1 MMVRRILPALALAQ
15 GAVVNAMLEKY
26 VEVVHTI
33 DVQAIHVNNLPPPNV
48 TVQAMA
54 LQAGVTACSVAN
66 LVVTSCANAGALAT
80 SAPIGEMFDCLCCF
94 SGTAL
99 YPAYSSCASY
109 IYNSVAG
116 ATASFS
122 AMSVI
127 WDGCLSISPICSNRP
142 TTPRTSAVVVT
153 TTQDTVATTARDT
166 VTAGPSSTPRAC
178 ASFANIVRSCSSKI
192 PNFTAISDR
201 ELAECMCYD
210 PFGSYTTV
218 AEDYASTCAAWAT
231 TAEPTDY
238 SIFAAFTTFCDEFP
252 PGGGGFTAR
261 GSSAGG
267 SGNGNGDIVFTS
279 AGTRGFGNGNII
291 DIIPTASPSTPPAND
306 EQSTSTPTT
315 SATRPSGAMSLSD
328 ARFGLLSWTL
338 LVLSVYVLF

>member
-1 MMVRRILPALALAQ
+1 
-15 GAVVNAMLEKY
+15 
-26 VEVVHTI
+26 
-33 DVQAIHVNNLPPPNV
+33 
-48 TVQAMA
+48 MA

-66 LVVTSCANAGALAT
+66 LIVTSCASAGALAT
-80 SAPIGEMFDCLCCF
+80 TAPIGEMFDCLCCF

-109 IYNSVAG
+109 IYNSVEG

-122 AMSVI
+122 AMSVF
-127 WDGCLSISPICSNRP
+127 WDGCLSVSPICSNRP
-142 TTPRTSAVVVT
+142 TTPRT
-153 TTQDTVATTARDT
+153 TTAVDASTTRDG

-231 TAEPTDY
+231 TARSTDY
-238 SIFAAFTTFCDEFP
+238 SVFAAFTTFCDDYP
-252 PGGGGFTAR
+252 PGGGAGVR

-267 SGNGNGDIVFTS
+267 DNNGEITFTS
-279 AGTRGFGNGNII
+279 AGTRSLGNGNIV
-291 DIIPTASPSTPPAND
+291 DLIPTASPTEPPASD
-306 EQSTSTPTT
+306 EESNTSTRPPPLG
-315 SATRPSGAMSLSD
+315 PSGAMSLND
-328 ARFGLLSWTL
+328 ARFGLLSWTM
-338 LVLSVYVLF
+338 LVLSAYLLF

>member
-1 MMVRRILPALALAQ
+1 
-15 GAVVNAMLEKY
+15 
-26 VEVVHTI
+26 
-33 DVQAIHVNNLPPPNV
+33 
-48 TVQAMA
+48 MA

-66 LVVTSCANAGALAT
+66 LVVTSCASAGALAT
-80 SAPIGEMFDCLCCF
+80 TAPIGEMFDCLCCF

-122 AMSVI
+122 AMSI
-127 WDGCLSISPICSNRP
+127 FWDGCLSVSPICSNRP
-142 TTPRTSAVVVT
+142 ITPKTTAI
-153 TTQDTVATTARDT
+153 VATTTRDV
-166 VTAGPSSTPRAC
+166 VTAGSSSTPRAC

-238 SIFAAFTTFCDEFP
+238 SIFAAFTTFCDDYP
-252 PGGGGFTAR
+252 PGGGATVR
-261 GSSAGG
+261 GSSGG
-267 SGNGNGDIVFTS
+267 SNDNGGIIFTS

-291 DIIPTASPSTPPAND
+291 DIIPSASPTPSPANGEDSNPNTTPP
-306 EQSTSTPTT
+306 PVG
-315 SATRPSGAMSLSD
+315 PSGAMSLSD
-328 ARFGLLSWTL
+328 ARFGLLSWTMLALSAYL
-338 LVLSVYVLF
+338 LF

>member
-1 MMVRRILPALALAQ
+1 MMVRKYLPVIALVQPGVVTAILEQ
-15 GAVVNAMLEKY
+15 Y

-33 DVQAIHVNNLPPPNV
+33 DVQAIHVNNFPPPNM

-66 LVVTSCANAGALAT
+66 LVVTSCASAGALAT
-80 SAPIGEMFDCLCCF
+80 TAPLGEMFDCLCCF

-109 IYNSVAG
+109 IYNSVEG
-116 ATASFS
+116 ATSAFS

-127 WDGCLSISPICSNRP
+127 WDGCLSVSPICSNRP
-142 TTPRTSAVVVT
+142 TTPRTT
-153 TTQDTVATTARDT
+153 TVDASTTRDV

-178 ASFANIVRSCSSKI
+178 ASFANILRSCSSKI

-231 TAEPTDY
+231 TGRSTDY
-238 SIFAAFTTFCDEFP
+238 SIFAAFTTFCDDYP
-252 PGGGGFTAR
+252 PGGATIR
-261 GSSAGG
+261 GSGG
-267 SGNGNGDIVFTS
+267 GGNDNGDIILTS
-279 AGTRGFGNGNII
+279 AGSRSLGGNGNIV
-291 DIIPTASPSTPPAND
+291 DLIPTASPTEPPPNDEESNTTPTPPP
-306 EQSTSTPTT
+306 SPSG
-315 SATRPSGAMSLSD
+315 PSGAMSLRD
-328 ARFGLLSWTL
+328 ARYGLLSWIML
-338 LVLSVYVLF
+338 ALSAYMLC

>member
-1 MMVRRILPALALAQ
+1 MMVPRLLPALVLAQ
-15 GAVVNAMLEKY
+15 GVVVNAILEKY
-26 VEVVHTI
+26 VEVVHT
-33 DVQAIHVNNLPPPNV
+33 DIHTINVNNLPPPNI

-66 LVVTSCANAGALAT
+66 LVVTSCASAGALAT
-80 SAPIGEMFDCLCCF
+80 SAPIGDMFDCLCCF

-122 AMSVI
+122 AMSLI
-127 WDGCLSISPICSNRP
+127 WDGCLSVSPTCSNRP
-142 TTPRTSAVVVT
+142 RTTVRVS
-153 TTQDTVATTARDT
+153 TASPDT
-166 VTAGPSSTPRAC
+166 VTSGPSSVPRAC

-218 AEDYASTCAAWAT
+218 AEDFASTCAAWART
-231 TAEPTDY
+231 GEPTDY
-238 SIFAAFTTFCDEFP
+238 SLFAAFTTFCDDFP
-252 PGGGGFTAR
+252 PGQATVRGDDSSSSSGGIIMTPVGGTGR
-261 GSSAGG
+261 GNPS
-267 SGNGNGDIVFTS
+267 
-279 AGTRGFGNGNII
+279 NGNILSLL
-291 DIIPTASPSTPPAND
+291 PTPSSTVPPDNESAST
-306 EQSTSTPTT
+306 TTPT
-315 SATRPSGAMSLSD
+315 SSVVGPSGATSLSG
-328 ARFGLLSWTL
+328 ARFGVLSWAM